1 MKVFIIAIVLWWGDP
16 LQMPLNDSVE
26 VETLHGKPLFF
37 RTEEECFNHIDN
49 NLEALKAFGRAT
61 FPTSNAV
68 KSIYCIERETT

>member
-16 LQMPLNDSVE
+16 LQMPVNDSVE

-37 RTEEECFNHIDN
+37 TTEEECYEHIDT
-49 NLEALKAFGRAT
+49 NLEALKAFGRAVY
-61 FPTSNAV
+61 PTANAV